1 MNRQVVL
8 FSANLTNIFNI
19 TGPQLG
25 AYFGYCVAVVDVNG
39 DNLQDVVIGAPLHTN
54 FANTEGKFETGRVYV
69 YYQGAR
75 GTYRTS
81 DVLEGLDVSKA
92 RFGLS
97 VASLGDINLDGFND
111 VAVGAPYDGPQE
123 KGAVYIFH
131 GTSKGIRIKPTQIIY
146 AEEVS
151 SELSTFGEDS
161 IAYVFL
167 ERRILNFKNRSWILM
182 NLN

>member
-1 MNRQVVL
+1 M

-19 TGPQLG
+19 TGSQLG
-25 AYFGYCVAVVDVNG
+25 AYFGYCVAVVDLNG

-81 DVLEGLDVSKA
+81 DILEGDVSKA

-97 VASLGDINLDGFND
+97 VTSLGDINLDGFND
-111 VAVGAPYDGPQE
+111 IAVGAPYDGPQE

-151 SELSTFGEDS
+151 RELSTFGRL
-161 IAYVFL
+161 ICIRF
-167 ERRILNFKNRSWILM
+167 RILNFKNRT
-182 NLN
+182 